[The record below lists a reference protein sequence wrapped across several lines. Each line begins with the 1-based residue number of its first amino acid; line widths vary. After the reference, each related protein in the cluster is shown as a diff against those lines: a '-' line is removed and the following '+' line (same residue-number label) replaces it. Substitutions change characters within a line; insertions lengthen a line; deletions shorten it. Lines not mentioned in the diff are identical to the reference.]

1 MSLQPSV
8 QTSAPTP
15 APVVPGSAGR
25 TETSRGRLPAW
36 PLAWLFVGVPL
47 WWALGLIDVIV
58 VPAAVLMLLYLGRA
72 GRVRVPRGFAVWLV
86 FLAFMCGSVI
96 ELTKFT
102 QYLTFGYRAAI
113 YLAST
118 VVFVYVY
125 NSWRSISDR
134 RVQGYLVG
142 YFVFMVAGGFLGAA
156 FPVHRL
162 TTPMYYVLARGA
174 PFLVSN
180 DLVKTMV
187 IRPFSQ
193 YDPTNYFQIPPRPAA
208 PFIYTNNWGEAYSLL
223 LPLVLVFLFETRR
236 GTWQRR
242 LLVLLALGSAVPAML
257 TLNRGMF
264 IGLGIA
270 TVYVGLRL
278 AARGYLLRVVLGS
291 SVLGGIAWFL
301 WNALHVSA
309 GLETRVQASND
320 TRTSLYTQSLHAI
333 TASPFFGF
341 GVTIQSTSTN
351 PWDPKVGTQ
360 GQFWMVLI
368 SHGVIAVTCFVGFF
382 LLTTLLTFRRRDLPG
397 TVYNA
402 VVFVGAIETVYYGM
416 VPYGLPLLMTIAAL
430 AFRPSPSDRR
440 RWLALA
446 RREDP
451 PQEAS
456 AAEGRRASRS

>member
-1 MSLQPSV
+1 VSLPQSERA
-8 QTSAPTP
+8 TAPTAIP
-15 APVVPGSAGR
+15 AVPRGSGR
-25 TETSRGRLPAW
+25 TEGPRGRLPAW
-36 PLAWLFVGVPL
+36 PLAWLFVGLPL
-47 WWALGLIDVIV
+47 WWVLGLIDVIV
-58 VPAAVLMLLYLGRA
+58 VPAAVVMLLYLGRA
-72 GRVRVPRGFAVWLV
+72 GHVRVPRGFSVWMLFV
-86 FLAFMCGSVI
+86 AFMGGSVI

-102 QYLTFGYRAAI
+102 DYLMFGYRAAI

-156 FPVHRL
+156 FPVHKL
-162 TTPMYYVLARGA
+162 TTPMYYALDRFA
-174 PFLVSN
+174 PLLVSN
-180 DLVKTMV
+180 DLVRVMV
-187 IRPFSQ
+187 IRPLSQ
-193 YDPTNYFQIPPRPAA
+193 YDPTNYFQVPPRPAA

-223 LPLVLVFLFETRR
+223 LPLVLVFLLETRR
-236 GTWQRR
+236 HTWQRR
-242 LLVLLALGSAVPAML
+242 LLVLLALASAVPAML

-270 TVYVGLRL
+270 AVYVGLRL
-278 AARGYLLRVVLGS
+278 AARGYLLRVVLAGS
-291 SVLGGIAWFL
+291 VAGGIAWFL

-320 TRTSLYTQSLHAI
+320 TRTSLYTQALHAI
-333 TASPFFGF
+333 TGSPFFGF
-341 GVTIQSTSTN
+341 GVTIHSTSTN

-382 LLTTLLTFRRRDLPG
+382 LLAALLTFRRRDLDG
-397 TVYNA
+397 MAYNA
-402 VVFVGAIETVYYGM
+402 VVFVGAVETLYYGM

-430 AFRPSPSDRR
+430 AFRPSPSERR
-440 RWLALA
+440 RLLAS
-446 RREDP
+446 RPENP

-456 AAEGRRASRS
+456 AAEA